1 MVARAGGQRR
11 IDRSCSA
18 RIDSLRVFWYRRI
31 VNFDS
36 RTQEEAL
43 RAVKSATQESGRRVR
58 AALEDALARLKAWL
72 AEPWDLRRLLQLA
85 GGAAAAAAL
94 AWLLRNARLAWR
106 DRGMFWRW
114 RTAPD
119 PVRREAGR
127 WLCRLQ
133 GLPVETALRADLE
146 RLRYGP
152 LAGRPP
158 LAPVVRRARQ
168 VWRARHEARITPE
181 NLRRWRGPERP
192 AFSPTTA

>member
-36 RTQEEAL
+36 R
-43 RAVKSATQESGRRVR
+43 TQESGRRVR

-119 PVRREAGR
+119 PVRREASR

-133 GLPVETALRADLE
+133 GLPVETALRADME

-168 VWRARHEARITPE
+168 AWRARHEARITPE
-181 NLRRWRGPERP
+181 N
-192 AFSPTTA
+192 